1 MPSAAEILFTTITI
15 VQTGTGITLNTGIV
29 SFSFQ
34 NLKKQPTFNP
44 ANVIYFSM
52 GLVNAFMQLVLIAQ
66 NLIVCFWPQ
75 LCFIKEIELTL
86 TFLMFS
92 LIYCSYWHTGWL
104 CAYYCININNFSHQ
118 RIIGLK
124 RLLSSFLPQIL
135 LLSTIGSVILSFVA
149 IWVVNMAFLVQTS
162 TNSTED
168 MSVYTANIVMPT
180 GYILTA
186 TFLGCILPFVLTLIS
201 TGVTALNLIKHIM
214 KMKQNISGH
223 SRPNLQA
230 LISATRTMI
239 LFLTLSAVFYIA
251 ELLLFST
258 SKRSTSDAITV
269 IVWFI
274 MTSFP
279 SVEGAIIIQ
288 ANPRL
293 RKMILEKFCSRRP
306 SSNVID

>member
-1 MPSAAEILFTTITI
+1 MASAADILLLTITI

-44 ANVIYFSM
+44 ANVIYFTM
-52 GLVNAFMQLVLIAQ
+52 GLVNVFMQLVLIAQ
-66 NLIVCFWPQ
+66 NLIVCLWLQ
-75 LCFIKEIELTL
+75 LFFIKEIELTL
-86 TFLMFS
+86 TFLIFS
-92 LIYCSYWHTGWL
+92 LIYCSYWNTGWL
-104 CAYYCININNFSHQ
+104 CAYYCTNIFSHQ

-124 RLLSSFLPQIL
+124 RLLSFFLPQIL
-135 LLSTIGSVILSFVA
+135 LLSTIGSVVLSFVG
-149 IWVVNMAFLVQTS
+149 IWVVNVEFLGQTS

-168 MSVYTANIVMPT
+168 ISAYTAHVVMPT
-180 GYILTA
+180 GYRLVA
-186 TFLGCILPFVLTLIS
+186 SFLGCILPFVLTFIS

-214 KMKQNISGH
+214 KMKQNISEH
-223 SRPNLQA
+223 SPPNLQA

-239 LFLTLSAVFYIA
+239 LFLTLSAMFYIA
-251 ELLLFST
+251 ELLMFST

-269 IVWFI
+269 VTWVIF
-274 MTSFP
+274 TSFP

-293 RKMILEKFCSRRP
+293 RKMILEKFCSRRQ